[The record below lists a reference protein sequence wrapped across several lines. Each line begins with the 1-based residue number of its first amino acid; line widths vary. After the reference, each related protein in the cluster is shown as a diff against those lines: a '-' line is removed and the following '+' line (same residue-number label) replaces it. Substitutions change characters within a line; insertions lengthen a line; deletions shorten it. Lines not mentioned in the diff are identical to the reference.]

1 MLAAAV
7 CSPSTAHAYV
17 GPGAGFAVLGSF
29 AVLFVTMILAGV
41 SLLAWPFRMLWRMI
55 RRRSRSA
62 PLVRRLIVV
71 GFDGQEPRIT
81 ERLMAEGRMPNNHH
95 ETENAAITPMVA
107 ETQSCFW

>member
-1 MLAAAV
+1 MARHASTFKSSHVRMAASSVLLAAV
-7 CSPSTAHAYV
+7 LLWPGTADAYV

-55 RRRSRSA
+55 RRRTRSA
-62 PLVRRLIVV
+62 PLIRRLNVV

-81 ERLMAEGRMPNNHH
+81 ERLMAEGRMPNF
-95 ETENAAITPMVA
+95 
-107 ETQSCFW
+107 S